1 MIDVHKPFSVSPYA
15 RFSILLSPSDLLS
28 GDIDKREGEI
38 VLLGTKKDDLNGA
51 VKRRLLSDINRHF
64 WENPRDADDSR
75 LVFEA
80 SEMEKGTKYEEQKD
94 GGAKLVLRI
103 SVGLASYKPGSC
115 C

>member
-1 MIDVHKPFSVSPYA
+1 MKKGFLAGYK
-15 RFSILLSPSDLLS
+15 RFSIRITPADLLS
-28 GDIDKREGEI
+28 GDIDKREGKIE
-38 VLLGTKKDDLNGA
+38 LHGKRKDDLNGA

-64 WENPRDADDSR
+64 WENPKDADDSR

-80 SEMEKGTKYEEQKD
+80 NETEKGTKYEEKKD

-103 SVGLASYKPGSC
+103 SVGLAQYKPGNCGC